1 MKLFKQNKLV
11 AAMAAGLA
19 IASGNVGAVALNA
32 DGTGEALVYPYYTA
46 RGDQTTLLT
55 VVNTTNNA
63 KAVKVRFREA
73 RNSNDVLDFNLYL
86 SPFDVW
92 TGGVTAKNGGAYLT
106 TSDTSCTNPV
116 KSGWDAIDATNRVYG
131 KGFFPYDYDSVD
143 GTTASSQGLG
153 RTLEGYVEIIEMAT
167 IPSGN
172 AFFTAIKHVNGVPP
186 CDSVAGAAALFG
198 TGTVNDANL
207 RAPSGGLFGAVT
219 QLNTAGGANGGV
231 STSEAAV
238 AYTGF
243 ARQGQVQDP
252 SSANP
257 NFADHN
263 SCRALVSDGAT
274 AALMNTESPVGNCDA
289 NAKARAFAAVNMAS
303 AVQGEFSFF
312 ATGTANGT
320 GTHGTDWIITMP
332 GKHYFTN
339 LNRFST
345 PAVMTSTGDDHGNV
359 TGTSTSLAL
368 APFLNPTTDGTAL
381 WNRTD
386 KVSCLTISS
395 TTYSREEDTAG
406 SAGSG
411 FSPRPPGT
419 RPNSL
424 CYEANIIS
432 FGAPAT
438 TGGPSAVHASP
449 LALWLNNSIARGTA
463 GWMDLPL
470 TVAGATRQIG
480 GPVAFTAPNPPVAY
494 DLTSGAAIAAA
505 NVTVSGLP
513 VIGFRSTVSRFTT
526 GSPQNNYNDS
536 VPLTLR
542 RTVTIAP

>member
-92 TGGVTAKNGGAYLT
+92 TGGVTAKSGGAYLT
-106 TSDTSCTNPV
+106 TSDTSCTNPA

-186 CDSVAGAAALFG
+186 CDSLAAAAALFG
-198 TGTVNDANL
+198 SAAITGTPLVA
-207 RAPSGGLFGAVT
+207 ATGGLFGAVT

-243 ARQGQVQDP
+243 ARVAQVQDP
-252 SSANP
+252 SSASP
-257 NFADHN
+257 NFSDHT

-289 NAKARAFAAVNMAS
+289 NSRARAFAAVNMAS

-339 LNRFST
+339 LT
-345 PAVMTSTGDDHGNV
+345 DWKTSTGDPHGNV
-359 TGTSTSLAL
+359 TGTPTSLAL
-368 APFLNPTTDGTAL
+368 APFVNPTADGTAL

-395 TTYSREEDTAG
+395 ATYSREEDTAG

-449 LALWLNNSIARGTA
+449 LALWLNNSIARGTS

-470 TVAGATRQIG
+470 TVAGATREIG
-480 GPVAFTAPNPPVAY
+480 GPVVGTALS
-494 DLTSGAAIAAA
+494 LTTGSTVSAA

-513 VIGFRSTVSRFTT
+513 VIGFRSSVSRFTT

-542 RTVTIAP
+542 RTVSVSAAP